1 MPEYR
6 YSRDHAWVTLEQ
18 GKARVGISDF
28 AQAELGEIT
37 FVELPR
43 VGKQVNKD
51 MPVCAMDSLK
61 SSSEVYAPLSGT
73 VAEVNLRLPD
83 QANLINQDP
92 RGEGWLF
99 VLDMPE
105 VGSSSEYDA
114 LMSEDEYRRYI
125 EGV

>member
-6 YSRDHAWVTLEQ
+6 YSRDHAWVTMEQ

-37 FVELPR
+37 FVELPP

-99 VLDMPE
+99 VLE
-105 VGSSSEYDA
+105 AGSSSEYDA